1 MLSSNFFRYSY
12 LSFLPF
18 SFCSFCLFSFL
29 KLFRRLFRFCERAP
43 RSSQVC
49 VCVCA
54 PSVSRS
60 FLVQNSVCRGG
71 WPSSYHTQRSCGQEG
86 EAEPDQLRVFCFHGG
101 SARYSPKQVSFTTT
115 FQQPSFS
122 RVLQTSEPIVQQF
135 SCADRFTCRFPHPF
149 HWIMTNC
156 KPCD

>member
-1 MLSSNFFRYSY
+1 MRLGSVSWGR
-12 LSFLPF
+12 PR
-18 SFCSFCLFSFL
+18 CSGPCSVRCFH
-29 KLFRRLFRFCERAP
+29 P
-43 RSSQVC
+43 C
-49 VCVCA
+49 VCVC
-54 PSVSRS
+54 PPPIPGV
-60 FLVQNSVCRGG
+60 FIVQNSVCRDV
-71 WPSSYHTQRSCGQEG
+71 WPSCPTTRNEAVDKKG